1 MSCICIQKVSCR
13 FITVRVSSNS
23 ILYVP
28 GASGEQFIN
37 SDILKSSTQTKG
49 SVSLRTQVCLCNQ
62 YEAQEVVAFL
72 EKEGKFIAKYI
83 LYSSNLHK
91 NILTMCL

>member
-1 MSCICIQKVSCR
+1 MFKKVSCH
-13 FITVRVSSNS
+13 FITVRISSNS

-37 SDILKSSTQTKG
+37 SDVLKSRTKG

-72 EKEGKFIAKYI
+72 EKEGKLIAR
-83 LYSSNLHK
+83 YSLF
-91 NILTMCL
+91 

>member
-1 MSCICIQKVSCR
+1 MRI
-13 FITVRVSSNS
+13 SSNS

-28 GASGEQFIN
+28 GASDEQFIN
-37 SDILKSSTQTKG
+37 SGVLNLCARTEG

-72 EKEGKFIAKYI
+72 EKEGKLLLGIRRY
-83 LYSSNLHK
+83 YSL
-91 NILTMCL
+91 